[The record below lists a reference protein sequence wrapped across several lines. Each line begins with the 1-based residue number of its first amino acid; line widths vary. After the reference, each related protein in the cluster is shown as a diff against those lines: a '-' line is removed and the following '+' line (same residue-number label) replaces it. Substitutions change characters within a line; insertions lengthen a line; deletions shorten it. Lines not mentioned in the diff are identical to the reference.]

1 MDKCSDSEE
10 YGTSSYFEFYA
21 RQVIDEMGALGKESC
36 KEGLV
41 EPLTDDQEP
50 CGKEPQEIVDKE
62 IVEPAYGPWML
73 VSYGRQG
80 NRVYKSRNGYEGG
93 QAAPMKHAGNG
104 YSGYYK
110 GNTGGS
116 AGPTY
121 GNSGNYVGHSNG
133 NAGGNIGSFNGHS
146 NGKQVANGKNVGSGG
161 SYGKKVGTAAE
172 GRGMGKSFTASST
185 AKAKNASM
193 SAALIASTSSGS
205 RFEIL
210 REEEGVILSTTGNQ
224 GNTQAEAEVQIRES
238 VVLLDVTNQNIAQ
251 NIAGPKIS
259 SQRSKK
265 ISKKGKKPVA
275 LVGPLEVNHKGVE
288 FYKKSFGLDK
298 ASNSN
303 PTPCQLDSE
312 VLDNAAALRQLHRE
326 VNKFDGTCS
335 DIRGDE
341 SLLSDRCE
349 LEPPVETFDKVA
361 SDLKEAME
369 VIVE

>member
-1 MDKCSDSEE
+1 M
-10 YGTSSYFEFYA
+10 
-21 RQVIDEMGALGKESC
+21 
-36 KEGLV
+36 
-41 EPLTDDQEP
+41 EPTTDVQEP
-50 CGKEPQEIVDKE
+50 SGKEPQEIVDKE

-80 NRVYKSRNGYEGG
+80 NRVNKSRNGYEGG

-104 YSGYYK
+104 YSGHYK
-110 GNTGGS
+110 GNSGGS
-116 AGPTY
+116 AGQTF
-121 GNSGNYVGHSNG
+121 GDAGNYVGHSKG
-133 NAGGNIGSFNGHS
+133 NAGGNL
-146 NGKQVANGKNVGSGG
+146 
-161 SYGKKVGTAAE
+161 AE
-172 GRGMGKSFTASST
+172 GRGMGKSFTAGGS

-193 SAALIASTSSGS
+193 SAVPTASTSSGS

-210 REEEGVILSTTGNQ
+210 REEEGVILSTTVTQ
-224 GNTQAEAEVQIRES
+224 DIPQAEAEVQIRES

-251 NIAGPKIS
+251 NIVGPKIS

-275 LVGPLEVNHKGVE
+275 IVGPLEVNHKGVD

-303 PTPCQLDSE
+303 PNPGQLDSE

-326 VNKFDGTCS
+326 VSKFDGTSS
-335 DIRGDE
+335 DIRGGE
-341 SLLSDRCE
+341 SLLSDRGE
-349 LEPPVETFDKVA
+349 VEPPVETFDKVA